1 MSHPYS
7 ESLDMQPEVSYI
19 PYVTSSY
26 EQTGVII
33 AFFTVWRGEFNRNW
47 RQCRKYESMSDSID
61 ELSINYD
68 SDGGSIFTNSL
79 EDIRDES
86 RIHLEINARDTRFK
100 ISDCIR
106 QTENEWKVAEL
117 SVKSMVE
124 G

>member
-1 MSHPYS
+1 
-7 ESLDMQPEVSYI
+7 
-19 PYVTSSY
+19 
-26 EQTGVII
+26 
-33 AFFTVWRGEFNRNW
+33 
-47 RQCRKYESMSDSID
+47 MSDSID

-86 RIHLEINARDTRFK
+86 QIHLEINARDARFK